1 MIEADL
7 IERIASSMGL
17 NEDEILRLISI
28 DFSSARDLVILQR
41 NMR

>member
-1 MIEADL
+1 MIKADL
-7 IERIASSMGL
+7 IERIASSIGL

>member
-1 MIEADL
+1 MIKADL

-28 DFSSARDLVILQR
+28 DFSSARDFVILQR